1 MSDPLDSPLVTAYS
15 FTRRVFIMAAV
26 VLGSTLYSTT
36 LLVAS
41 GMLPQMQGSMGA
53 TADEIAWSTTF
64 NILATAIVTPMAGFL
79 VTNFGRRRVMLVAV
93 GGFTVVTYLS
103 GQAESLET
111 LILWRIM
118 QGALGAPVVPI
129 SNALVLDCFPRR
141 NAGIVS
147 SIFGMTA
154 VVLGPVIGPTLG
166 GFLAEAY
173 SWRYAFYMIVPA
185 GAAAFVALWFVMP
198 KEAPGAGTRL
208 DWVGFLSLALAL
220 GCLQMVLSRGQR
232 LDWYDSTE
240 IVLETVLAVLAFYLF
255 IAHSATADRP
265 FLSPRLLRDR
275 NYTLGLVLVLIYG
288 MLNFTPLVLLPPL
301 LQTYLNYPDSTI
313 GMIVAARGLGGTVGF
328 LAAMYIGRF
337 DPRIGMTM
345 GFGLLTLS
353 GIWLMELDLNV
364 GPRDLVMNS
373 LVQGL
378 ATGVVWVPL
387 SVMAFSTLESRLMSE
402 GMAVFHLLRN
412 IGSSLF
418 ISLSF
423 AMVIRSTGANYSR
436 MTEMVT
442 PYNRALSLPET
453 MGAWTMETMPG
464 LSRLAREI
472 NRQAAMIG
480 YLNAFS
486 LYTVTSAGA
495 IALVWLARRRRQI
508 IAKPPSEAK

>member
-1 MSDPLDSPLVTAYS
+1 MADGPQDSPLVAAYS
-15 FTRRVFIMAAV
+15 FPRRVMIMAAV

-41 GMLPQMQGSMGA
+41 GMLPQMQGSMAA

-79 VTNFGRRRVMLVAV
+79 VANFGRRNVMITAV
-93 GGFTVVTYLS
+93 GGFTVVTYMC
-103 GQAESLET
+103 GQSESLET
-111 LILWRIM
+111 LILWRVL
-118 QGALGAPVVPI
+118 QGAMGAPVVPI

-141 NAGIVS
+141 QAGIVS

-166 GFLAEAY
+166 GILAETY

-185 GAAAFVALWFVMP
+185 GASGFLALWLVLP
-198 KEAPGAGTRL
+198 KEPPGAGSKL
-208 DWVGFLSLALAL
+208 DWIGFLSLSLAL
-220 GCLQMVLSRGQR
+220 GCLQLVLSRGQR
-232 LDWYDSTE
+232 LDWFESGE
-240 IVLETVLAVLAFYLF
+240 IIVETILAAVAFYVF
-255 IAHSATADRP
+255 VAHSATADRP

-275 NYTLGLVLVLIYG
+275 NYALGLVLVLTYG

-301 LQTYLNYPDSTI
+301 LQTHIGYPDSTI
-313 GMIVAARGLGGTVGF
+313 GLIVAARGVGGTIGF
-328 LAAMYIGRF
+328 FAAMFLGRV
-337 DPRIGMTM
+337 DPRIGMTL
-345 GFGLLTLS
+345 GFGLLALS
-353 GIWLMELDLNV
+353 GIWLIEIDLNI
-364 GPRDLVMNS
+364 GTHDLIMNS

-387 SVMAFSTLESRLMSE
+387 SVMAFSTLDQRFMSE

-418 ISLSF
+418 ISLAF
-423 AMVIRSTGANYSR
+423 AMVVQSTGANYSR

-442 PYNRALSLPET
+442 PYNRALSLPWA
-453 MGAWTMETMPG
+453 MGAWTLETIPG
-464 LSRLAREI
+464 LARLAREV

-486 LYTVTSAGA
+486 LYTATSVGA
-495 IALVWLARRRRQI
+495 MVLVWLSRRRRTGG
-508 IAKPPSEAK
+508 

>member
-1 MSDPLDSPLVTAYS
+1 MSDPLDSPLVAAYS
-15 FTRRVFIMAAV
+15 FPRRVAIMAAV

-41 GMLPQMQGSMGA
+41 AMLPQMQGSMAA
-53 TADEIAWSTTF
+53 TADEIAWTTTF
-64 NILATAIVTPMAGFL
+64 NILATAIVTPMAGFF
-79 VTNFGRRRVMLVAV
+79 VSNFGRRNVMIFAV
-93 GGFTVVTYLS
+93 GGFTFVTYMC

-111 LILWRIM
+111 LVFWRIL
-118 QGALGAPVVPI
+118 QGGLGAPVVPI

-141 NAGIVS
+141 QAGIVS

-166 GFLAEAY
+166 GILAETY

-185 GAAAFVALWFVMP
+185 GAAGFIALWLVLP
-198 KEAPGAGTRL
+198 KEPPGAGTRL
-208 DWVGFLSLALAL
+208 DWIGFLSLSLGL
-220 GCLQMVLSRGQR
+220 GCLQLVLSRGQR
-232 LDWYDSTE
+232 LDWYESPE
-240 IVLETVLAVLAFYLF
+240 IMLETVLAILAFYLF

-275 NYTLGLVLVLIYG
+275 NYALGLLLVLIYG

-301 LQTYLNYPDSTI
+301 LQTHVGFPDSTI
-313 GMIVAARGLGGTVGF
+313 GMIVAARGVGGTIGFFSAMF
-328 LAAMYIGRF
+328 LARF

-345 GFGLLTLS
+345 GFGLLALS
-353 GIWLMELDLNV
+353 GVWLMEIDLNI
-364 GPRDLVMNS
+364 GMNDLLMNS
-373 LVQGL
+373 LVQGM

-387 SVMAFSTLESRLMSE
+387 SVMAFSTLEPRLMSE

-418 ISLSF
+418 ISLAF
-423 AMVIRSTGANYSR
+423 AMVISSTGANYSR

-442 PYNRALSLPET
+442 PYNRALSLPWA
-453 MGAWTMETMPG
+453 MGSWTMETMPG
-464 LSRLAREI
+464 LARLTREI

-486 LYTVTSAGA
+486 LYTVTSLGA
-495 IALVWLARRRRQI
+495 IALVWMARRRRAI
-508 IAKPPSEAK
+508 VATPPSK